1 MNAVVLAAIG
11 LVALF
16 AGYRFYSR
24 FMAEKIYQLDPNFET
39 PSPAMRDDIDY
50 VPTNRIVLWGHHFT
64 AVAGA
69 APIIGPSIAVVWGWL
84 PAFLWVVI
92 GTMFFAGVHDFG
104 AIWASVRNKGLSV
117 GSLTGEVVSHRA
129 RNLFMI
135 VVFFLLL
142 MVNAVFAVAI
152 AVAFIDTPAS
162 VIPAW
167 TAVFVAVGIGILLY
181 RVGVGITWP
190 TVVGTIIL
198 YAVIY
203 LGELL
208 PVTLTEAA
216 GVAPAAQ
223 WILILFAYAAVASM
237 LPVWLLLQPRDY
249 INGIQLFVGLGIL
262 YGAVFIAAP
271 AVVAPAIN
279 PNVPPATPPI
289 MPLLFV
295 TIACGAI
302 SGFHGLVSSGTTSKQ
317 LNKETDARFVGYL
330 GSLGEGALAI
340 VAIIAVTA
348 GFSMVE
354 WEAAYSNAESFGAV
368 GGISAFVEGGS
379 RIAAAGLGLPIS
391 FAQTLLAVM
400 AVLFAGTTMDAGV
413 RLQRYIVQ
421 EWGAIYN
428 IPPLQNGYVAT
439 GIAVGACLVLAF
451 GAGGRGRNRRHDHL
465 AAVRHDEPVARGADA
480 ARHQRHARQ
489 AGTAGALHADPDG
502 LCHDDGA
509 ARRALPTQQP
519 LHRGELRARRDRRG
533 DRHHGD
539 LRHARSGLCPD
550 ARAARG
556 GGHGGVV
563 AEAAPRQPRLRI
575 SHAMSAPRRETF
587 RTLLREFYMA
597 PYRGAV
603 ARARRDE
610 DDLFMLFVFAE
621 LMGVPNPATYY
632 TLELQPILL
641 ERFHDWHT
649 RMGLEHSPLDHFR
662 CC

>member
-1 MNAVVLAAIG
+1 MNAVVLAIVG
-11 LVALF
+11 LVAVF
-16 AGYRFYSR
+16 SGYRFYSR
-24 FMAEKIYQLDPNFET
+24 FMAEKIYRLDPDFRT
-39 PSPAMRDDIDY
+39 PAHAQRDDIDY
-50 VPTNRIVLWGHHFT
+50 VPTNRVVLWGHHFT

-104 AIWASVRNKGLSV
+104 AIWASVRNKALSV

-152 AVAFIDTPAS
+152 STEFINTPAS

-190 TVVGTIIL
+190 TVAGTVIL

-203 LGELL
+203 LGELFPVAL
-208 PVTLTEAA
+208 PETA
-216 GVAPAAQ
+216 GIAPAAQ
-223 WILILFAYAAVASM
+223 WILILFAYAAIASM

-271 AVVAPAIN
+271 TVVAPPIN

-330 GSLGEGALAI
+330 GSLGEGTLAI

-348 GFSMVE
+348 GFSMTE
-354 WEAAYSNAESFGAV
+354 WESAYSNAESFGAV

-379 RIAAAGLGLPIS
+379 RIAAEGLGLPIG

-421 EWGAIYN
+421 EWGTIYS
-428 IPPLQNGYVAT
+428 IPPLQNGYIAT
-439 GIAVGACLVLAF
+439 AVAVGACLVLAF
-451 GAGGRGRNRRHDHL
+451 GAGGADGTGGMIIWPLFGTTNQLLAGLTLLVISVMLVKLRRPARYTLIPMIFVTTMALL
-465 AAVRHDEPVARGADA
+465 AALYQLSTLYSDGNYVLVAIDVVIIVTAIFVMLEA
-480 ARHQRHARQ
+480 ASALMRERRA
-489 AGTAGALHADPDG
+489 AAAGAH
-502 LCHDDGA
+502 
-509 ARRALPTQQP
+509 
-519 LHRGELRARRDRRG
+519 
-533 DRHHGD
+533 
-539 LRHARSGLCPD
+539 
-550 ARAARG
+550 
-556 GGHGGVV
+556 
-563 AEAAPRQPRLRI
+563 
-575 SHAMSAPRRETF
+575 
-587 RTLLREFYMA
+587 
-597 PYRGAV
+597 
-603 ARARRDE
+603 
-610 DDLFMLFVFAE
+610 
-621 LMGVPNPATYY
+621 
-632 TLELQPILL
+632 
-641 ERFHDWHT
+641 
-649 RMGLEHSPLDHFR
+649 
-662 CC
+662 